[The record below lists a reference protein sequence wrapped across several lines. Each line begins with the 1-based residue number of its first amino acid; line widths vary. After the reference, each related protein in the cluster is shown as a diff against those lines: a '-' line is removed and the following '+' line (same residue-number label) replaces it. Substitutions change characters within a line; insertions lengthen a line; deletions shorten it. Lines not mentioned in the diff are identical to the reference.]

1 MQPERYIADSE
12 EVHIEKDL
20 IFFWRS
26 KRERKEH
33 LPRVVLAK
41 LNYKK
46 KKKKSIGA
54 QHCWLGNSRQK
65 RICLEPQ
72 GLKAPGWAFGELQKE
87 VEWEI
92 MPARL
97 AGPSHEPQPC
107 ARPYPWA
114 SNTPHLPFLLAPLI
128 TGPAAL

>member
-26 KRERKEH
+26 KREKKEH

-46 KKKKSIGA
+46 KKKIDRSA
-54 QHCWLGNSRQK
+54 ALSAREFQTEENLFRAPRFESTWLGLWGAAEGGGVGNNAGKVGRAKPRAPALCPS
-65 RICLEPQ
+65 ISV
-72 GLKAPGWAFGELQKE
+72 GL
-87 VEWEI
+87 
-92 MPARL
+92 
-97 AGPSHEPQPC
+97 
-107 ARPYPWA
+107 
-114 SNTPHLPFLLAPLI
+114 
-128 TGPAAL
+128 